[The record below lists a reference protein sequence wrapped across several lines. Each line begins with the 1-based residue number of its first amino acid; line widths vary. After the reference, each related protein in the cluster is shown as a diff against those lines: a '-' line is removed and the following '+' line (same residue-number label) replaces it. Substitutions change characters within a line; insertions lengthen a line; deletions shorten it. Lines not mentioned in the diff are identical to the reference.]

1 MNYEAQLL
9 RLITLHP
16 RELLE
21 CHGLESKHFS
31 DQRHRLIFESI
42 CRIYDSSQKMSM
54 TAIKADIAA
63 EWVDDL
69 LVQLLKVKVDGGG
82 EVLTNAL
89 IEAHAAATAIEAIG
103 IHKDSIINGA
113 GQRAAITELATALL
127 DIANDKIKSNMMDG
141 YQAAGKLLDV
151 VRNPDRESLVVNT
164 GISLFDD
171 KIGGVQKGLLSIVS
185 GVPGMG
191 KSLFMANLI
200 LNMALAGKHVH
211 VGSLEDRSIYV
222 MGRLLGRLAGINSEP
237 LIKSQAVSM
246 EVVKRL
252 EETRERNMEALKR
265 IHIDDSSGQSFTSIR
280 RTCMKLQS
288 AGELD
293 VSFVDHLGEL
303 KKMSQR
309 EYTAATMNVEGIRD
323 IASDLDIPV
332 VLGCQVSKSAVTG
345 NAGAKKQ
352 HEEYI
357 PHGHHLRDSGRI
369 LEVARMVMF
378 VHRPHKWDN
387 TQPEEAFWVNV
398 DKQSHG
404 KTGLIKL
411 ETNLETMH
419 VYSPAEKTEY
429 NSYD

>member
-1 MNYEAQLL
+1 MNHEAQLL

-21 CHGLESKHFS
+21 CHGLEPKHFA
-31 DQRHRLIFESI
+31 DQRYRRIFESI
-42 CRIYDSSQKMSM
+42 CRIYDSGQKMSM

-82 EVLTNAL
+82 RALTNAL
-89 IEAHAAATAIEAIG
+89 IDAYAARTAIGAMVVYR
-103 IHKDSIINGA
+103 DIIKGNT

-127 DIANDKIKSNMMDG
+127 DIANDKIKSKMMDG
-141 YQAAGKLLDV
+141 YQASGQLLDI
-151 VRNPDRESLVVNT
+151 VRNPDKKSLVVNT

-323 IASDLDIPV
+323 IANDLDIPV

-345 NAGAKKQ
+345 NSGAKKN